1 MTQCQGLNFDV
12 LAWQGEDPG
21 FGRVHSES
29 AEFGPLLV
37 QLSGCFCDR
46 NHVGP
51 TCRNGEDIAY
61 VHLSSM
67 IFHDIPL
74 FFPQKE
80 MAIPLFAAVQ

>member
-1 MTQCQGLNFDV
+1 MCSPGK
-12 LAWQGEDPG
+12 EKDPG

-51 TCRNGEDIAY
+51 TCRNGEDITY

-67 IFHDIPL
+67 ISPG

-80 MAIPLFAAVQ
+80 MAILLFAAVYRAK